1 MQNRLRPIASH
12 LFLGL
17 EAEVF
22 HHRSASRDGQG
33 KSLDGRD
40 KSLKIAVQALNK
52 SQDTEV
58 IRRDNLIVN
67 ANMTVEEAF
76 KASGPRYNF
85 YRNFLFAPQAN
96 PLTA

>member
-1 MQNRLRPIASH
+1 MHPFIHSLPPICKIVFDLLLVTYSSD
-12 LFLGL
+12 LKP
-17 EAEVF
+17 EVF

-67 ANMTVEEAF
+67 ADVTVEEAF
-76 KASGPRYNF
+76 KALGP
-85 YRNFLFAPQAN
+85 QV
-96 PLTA
+96 